1 MQIWKSILTEEP
13 DFGSSAWKDVS
24 DRAKDLVRLLLNKC
38 VQICLSLLHLS
49 SSPDPVCTSLLSLS
63 ACQTGWVCRDPKQ
76 RPTAK
81 EALNHVWLSGG
92 NSAERARGKPLQ
104 ETVVQRIQVSKSPF
118 AMQSQA
124 AMASPIRWD
133 SGSALAA
140 SFVQDGKS

>member
-24 DRAKDLVRLLLNKC
+24 DDAKDLVRLLLNKC
-38 VQICLSLLHLS
+38 VRHCCVFAASVVF
-49 SSPDPVCTSLLSLS
+49 PDLVCTSLLCLS
-63 ACQTGWVCRDPKQ
+63 ACPNVVVCRDPKQ

-118 AMQSQA
+118 AMHTLA
-124 AMASPIRWD
+124 AMASPMKW
-133 SGSALAA
+133 SQGSALAA
-140 SFVQDGKS
+140 SFV